1 MIDKVAF
8 HDDGNYKMSVIFNV
22 CDISLFPVRNMQ
34 GKFDIPLA
42 VIEAMACGK
51 PVIISDIPI
60 LKEFSNKNNSIQ
72 VRAGNTEDITS
83 AILSLYNNKEK
94 SKNLGESA
102 RRYVQENFSIEKT
115 AEKYS
120 KIYKS
125 L

>member
-1 MIDKVAF
+1 
-8 HDDGNYKMSVIFNV
+8 
-22 CDISLFPVRNMQ
+22 MQ